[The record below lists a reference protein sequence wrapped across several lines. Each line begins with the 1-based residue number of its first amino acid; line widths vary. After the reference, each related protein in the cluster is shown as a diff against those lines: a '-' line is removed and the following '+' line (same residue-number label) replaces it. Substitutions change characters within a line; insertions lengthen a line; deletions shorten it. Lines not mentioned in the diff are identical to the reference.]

1 MGGKNRGRKKGRKE
15 RKRIIQILNKS
26 KKNVIK
32 LFTNQEAV
40 LPTYNFHSIISGRL
54 LLRS

>member
-1 MGGKNRGRKKGRKE
+1 MGGKNRGKKKGRKE